1 MVTHEQLLTLAAEL
15 GTVLKARDYK
25 LALAESCTGGMAT
38 QYITAIAGS
47 SAWLDRSFIT
57 YSNMAKIDMLN
68 VNPATLDKFGAVS
81 AETACEMAIGALSN
95 SDATITASITGI
107 AGPDGGTTEKPIG
120 TVYFAVCSNSAAGLP
135 ITTAKTQ
142 HFVGNREEIRMQ
154 SVKFIFQQ
162 LLISASAQ
170 V

>member
-1 MVTHEQLLTLAAEL
+1 MHEQLLTLAAEL
-15 GTVLKARDYK
+15 GAVLKARNYK
-25 LALAESCTGGMAT
+25 LALAESCSGGMAT

-57 YSNMAKIDMLN
+57 YSNAAKIDMLN
-68 VNPATLDKFGAVS
+68 VSPTTLEKFGAVS
-81 AETACEMAIGALSN
+81 EQTACEMAIGALAN

-107 AGPDGGTTEKPIG
+107 AGPDGGWAEKPVG
-120 TVYFAVCSNSAAGLP
+120 TVCFAICANFTNALP
-135 ITTAKTQ
+135 RTLSKTQ
-142 HFVGNREEIRMQ
+142 YFMGSREEIRMQ
-154 SVKFIFQQ
+154 SVKFLFEQ